1 MKTMDV
7 FLARQPIFNSKKCVV
22 AYEILYRQGVKN
34 VYHEDYDGDLA
45 TTTVVSDALV
55 NFGIEGLT
63 NDKKAFINFTKNLIM
78 ENLPLLIPPE
88 SLTIEIL
95 ETVDVDRKFAE
106 KIKYLKGKGY
116 TIALDDFID
125 DEKFDVIMPYVDII
139 KVDFLVLGYEGRKIV
154 ADKYKIKGIRLLAE
168 KVETYK
174 DFEEAVSLGYE
185 LFQGFFFEKPVVCRS
200 KGINVATF
208 NYMEILKET
217 VNEEPSFE
225 KLSTIVKSDMSL
237 TYKLL
242 RLINSPAFYRSSEIT
257 SINHALTMLGLNEI
271 RKWVTL
277 IMLRDVSSEKP
288 EEIIKVSL
296 IRAIFSE
303 QVSPYFGLEKR
314 EMESF
319 LLGLFSLIDTIM
331 ERPLFEVL
339 EQLPLKEDVK
349 SALMGVKN
357 PFHDLIKL
365 LKYYEKGNWD
375 MIIEM
380 TTQHSVDYSVI
391 NQLYLDSVIMASKMM
406 NEA

>member
-1 MKTMDV
+1 MRTMDV
-7 FLARQPIFNSKKCVV
+7 FLARQPIFNIKKQVI

-34 VYHEDYDGDLA
+34 VYEEDYDGDLA

-63 NDKKAFINFTKNLIM
+63 NGRKAFINFTKNLLM

-95 ETVDVDRKFAE
+95 ETVEVDEKFIE
-106 KIKYLKGKGY
+106 KIQYLKEKGY
-116 TIALDDFID
+116 TIALDDFVD
-125 DEKFDVIMPYVDII
+125 NEKFNEIMPFVDII

-154 ADKYKIKGIRLLAE
+154 ADKYKVRGIKLLAE

-174 DFEEAVSLGYE
+174 DFEEAVALGYAF
-185 LFQGFFFEKPVVCRS
+185 FQGFFFEKPVVCKS

-217 VNEEPSFE
+217 VNDEPSFD

-277 IMLRDVSSEKP
+277 IMLRDISSEKP
-288 EEIIKVSL
+288 DEIIKVSL
-296 IRAIFSE
+296 VRALFSE

-331 ERPLFEVL
+331 EKPLFEVL

-357 PFHDLIKL
+357 QFHDLLRL

-375 MIIEM
+375 MIIDL
-380 TTQHSVDYSVI
+380 TTHYSVDYSMI

-406 NEA
+406 NEG

>member
-7 FLARQPIFNSKKCVV
+7 FLARQPIFNIKKQVV

-34 VYHEDYDGDLA
+34 IYEGDYDGDLA

-55 NFGIEGLT
+55 NFGIDGLT
-63 NDKKAFINFTKNLIM
+63 NGKKAFINFTKNLLM
-78 ENLPLLIPPE
+78 ENLPLMITPE
-88 SLTIEIL
+88 SLTVEIL
-95 ETVDVDRKFAE
+95 ETVEVDQKFVD
-106 KIKYLKGKGY
+106 KIRYLKGKGY
-116 TIALDDFID
+116 TIALDDFVD
-125 DEKFDVIMPYVDII
+125 NEKFEAIMPYVDII

-154 ADKYKIKGIRLLAE
+154 ADKYSNKGVKLLAE
-168 KVETYK
+168 KVESYR
-174 DFEEAVSLGYE
+174 DFEEAVKLGYV
-185 LFQGFFFEKPVVCRS
+185 LFQGFFFEKPVVCKS

-217 VNEEPSFE
+217 VNDEPSFE

-288 EEIIKVSL
+288 DEIIKVSL

-303 QVSPYFGLEKR
+303 RVSPYFGLKER
-314 EMESF
+314 DMESF

-331 ERPLFEVL
+331 EKPLFEVL

-349 SALMGVKN
+349 GALLGLKN
-357 PFHDLIKL
+357 PFHDLLRL

-375 MIIEM
+375 MIIDI
-380 TTQHSVDYSVI
+380 TAQYDVDYGMI
-391 NQLYLDSVIMASKMM
+391 NQLYLDAVILTSKMM
-406 NEA
+406 NEG

>member
-7 FLARQPIFNSKKCVV
+7 FLARQPIFNVHKRVV

-34 VYHEDYDGDLA
+34 IYEENFDGDLA

-63 NDKKAFINFTKNLIM
+63 GGKKAFINFTKNLLM
-78 ENLPLLIPPE
+78 EDLPLLIPPE

-95 ETVDVDRKFAE
+95 ETVEVDERFIE
-106 KIKYLKGKGY
+106 KIKTLKEKGY

-125 DEKFDVIMPYVDII
+125 NDKFIDILPYVDIV

-154 ADKYKIKGIRLLAE
+154 ADKYKNDGIKLLAE
-168 KVETYK
+168 KVETYQ
-174 DFEEAVSLGYE
+174 DFEEAVNCGYE
-185 LFQGFFFEKPVVCRS
+185 LFQGFFFEKPVICKS
-200 KGINVATF
+200 KGINVSTF

-217 VNEEPSFE
+217 VNDEPSFE
-225 KLSTIVKSDMSL
+225 KLSSIVKSDMSL

-242 RLINSPAFYRSSEIT
+242 RLINSPAFYSNSEIT

-277 IMLRDVSSEKP
+277 IMLRDISSEKP

-303 QVSPYFGLEKR
+303 QVACHFGLEHR
-314 EMESF
+314 EMEAF

-331 ERPLFEVL
+331 EKPLFEVL

-357 PFHDLIKL
+357 PFHDLLKL
-365 LKYYEKGNWD
+365 LKFYEKGNWD
-375 MIIEM
+375 MIIDIAESR
-380 TTQHSVDYSVI
+380 QVDYSVI
-391 NQLYLDSVIMASKMM
+391 NQLYLDAVIMASKMM

>member
-7 FLARQPIFNSKKCVV
+7 FLARQPIFNIKKQVI

-34 VYHEDYDGDLA
+34 IYDEAYDGDVA

-63 NDKKAFINFTKNLIM
+63 NGKKAFINFTKNLLM
-78 ENLPLLIPPE
+78 ENLPLLIPE
-88 SLTIEIL
+88 KSLTIEIL
-95 ETVDVDRKFAE
+95 ETVDVDEKFVE
-106 KIKYLKGKGY
+106 KIQFLKSKGY
-116 TIALDDFID
+116 TIALDDFVD
-125 DEKFDVIMPYVDII
+125 DEKFDKIMPYVDII
-139 KVDFLVLGYEGRKIV
+139 KVDFLVLKSEGRKIV
-154 ADKYKIKGIRLLAE
+154 ADKYKVRGIKLLAE

-174 DFEEAVSLGYE
+174 DFEEAVSLGYSF
-185 LFQGFFFEKPVVCRS
+185 FQGFFFEKPVVCKS

-217 VNEEPSFE
+217 VNDEPSFD

-288 EEIIKVSL
+288 DEIIKVSL

-331 ERPLFEVL
+331 EKPLFEVL
-339 EQLPLKEDVK
+339 EQLPLKDDVK
-349 SALMGVKN
+349 GALMGVKN
-357 PFHDLIKL
+357 HFHDLLRL

-375 MIIEM
+375 MIIEI
-380 TTQHSVDYSVI
+380 TSRHQVEYSVI
-391 NQLYLDSVIMASKMM
+391 NQLYLESVIMASKMM
-406 NEA
+406 NEG

>member
-7 FLARQPIFNSKKCVV
+7 FLARQPIFNIKKQVI

-34 VYHEDYDGDLA
+34 VYDGAYDGDVA

-63 NDKKAFINFTKNLIM
+63 NGKKAFINFTKNLLM
-78 ENLPLLIPPE
+78 EDLPLLIPEE

-95 ETVDVDRKFAE
+95 ETVDVDDRFVE
-106 KIKYLKGKGY
+106 KIQFLKGKGY
-116 TIALDDFID
+116 TIALDDFVD
-125 DEKFDVIMPYVDII
+125 DEKFDKIMPYVDII
-139 KVDFLVLGYEGRKIV
+139 KVDFLVLKSEGRKIV
-154 ADKYKIKGIRLLAE
+154 ADKYKIRGIKLLAE

-174 DFEEAVSLGYE
+174 DFEEAVSLGYSF
-185 LFQGFFFEKPVVCRS
+185 FQGFFFEKPVVCKS
-200 KGINVATF
+200 KGINVGTF

-217 VNEEPSFE
+217 VNDEPSFE
-225 KLSTIVKSDMSL
+225 RLATIVKSDMSL

-257 SINHALTMLGLNEI
+257 SISHALTMLGLNEI

-288 EEIIKVSL
+288 DEIIKVSL

-331 ERPLFEVL
+331 EKPLFEVL
-339 EQLPLKEDVK
+339 EQLPLKDDVK
-349 SALMGVKN
+349 GALMGVKN
-357 PFHDLIKL
+357 HFHDLLRL

-375 MIIEM
+375 MIIEI
-380 TTQHSVDYSVI
+380 TSRHQVEYSVI
-391 NQLYLDSVIMASKMM
+391 NQLYLESVIMASKMM
-406 NEA
+406 NEG